1 MIDKWYSTLP
11 IFIDIFGK
19 WSDLWL
25 NSQEKPSFLFQL
37 DLYFNIMP
45 EHYACCMHET
55 ETLCMKHASNID
67 IMHKHYA

>member
-25 NSQEKPSFLFQL
+25 NSQEKPSIYSNWTYIL
-37 DLYFNIMP
+37 
-45 EHYACCMHET
+45 
-55 ETLCMKHASNID
+55 TLCMN
-67 IMHKHYA
+67 IMHVACMQQKHYA